1 MIRYTIIRK
10 MIETTTTTTSIL
22 QTEDANMWN
31 IRAFNS
37 EQMRMWNIISKECSQ
52 NEYLAKIVVS
62 NFMGKDQ
69 LRLIFYKNV
78 MDNVFLYDDVKDVFS
93 IWFSQMQRAYWAF
106 TRLAIKWKRR
116 NPKIQIHTDLYMNE
130 LEIAHLHTY
139 SLMQLDNVYLFTLS
153 NLVNLITTAITHS
166 VHFRHAPLHVKNPY
180 NNVEFSKSD
189 LYNIYFRVLATYI
202 KVPFFFRRFFECDF
216 NIYRFKMECEVELR
230 EKAIREYVKT
240 ADYLDVFADVQSMM
254 YKYDTNRYIR
264 ITNGFEKKLVVDA
277 FRPFLATYY
286 LSMYSFDT
294 TQQNYCKL
302 KLERDI
308 PQFAYTNYLFGQ
320 RTGDKLRSPENPFVT
335 TRYEKY
341 HTKWEIPK
349 PARASV
355 DHFMKSHIF
364 DDRVFDRYVEQG
376 DVNLAYTLPIYF
388 NPEPEPQVLP
398 EMVRQEPS
406 TQSPQ
411 EEEDDS
417 DVEPLPESDG
427 EEEAEGEEEANAV
440 ANAEEGLSEV
450 SDYNEEDDYDW

>member
-1 MIRYTIIRK
+1 ML
-10 MIETTTTTTSIL
+10 ETSRAVPAENTS
-22 QTEDANMWN
+22 MWN
-31 IRAFNS
+31 IHAFGN
-37 EQMRMWNIISKECSQ
+37 EQMSMWNSISRECSQ
-52 NEYLAKIVVS
+52 NEYLAKIVVA
-62 NFMGKDQ
+62 NFLANTKH
-69 LRLIFYKNV
+69 RLIFYKNT
-78 MDNVFLYDDVKDVFS
+78 MDNVFLYDNVKAIFS
-93 IWFSQMQRAYWAF
+93 VWFSQMQSAYWGF
-106 TRLAIKWKRR
+106 TRLAVKWKRR

-153 NLVNLITTAITHS
+153 NLVNLITTAITRA

-216 NIYRFKMECEVELR
+216 NIYRFKVECEVELR

-320 RTGDKLRSPENPFVT
+320 RTGDKLRSPENPFVP

-349 PARASV
+349 PARLSV

-388 NPEPEPQVLP
+388 NPEPEPQPP
-398 EMVRQEPS
+398 EMVQQEPA
-406 TQSPQ
+406 TQYPQ
-411 EEEDDS
+411 EEDDS
-417 DVEPLPESDG
+417 ETEPLPESDG
-427 EEEAEGEEEANAV
+427 EEEEV
-440 ANAEEGLSEV
+440 AGQGNAEERLSEV
-450 SDYNEEDDYDW
+450 SDYNEEGEGDDYDW